1 MRLVQLVQIM
11 QIQVVQVVQVVH
23 FVQVVQIVQIQVMQ
37 AVRFVQIQAVQVVRW
52 SFGRCRLGT
61 VWRHSTRWR
70 GGGAENARR
79 SSARPSADVAGSLV
93 DRLFAIVAAGDLV
106 SGPPVMPACLVRQY
120 IT

>member
-11 QIQVVQVVQVVH
+11 QIQVVQVVQVIH
-23 FVQVVQIVQIQVMQ
+23 FVQVVQVVQIQVMQ
-37 AVRFVQIQAVQVVRW
+37 VVRFVQIQAVQVVR

-79 SSARPSADVAGSLV
+79 PGARPSADVAGSLV

-106 SGPPVMPACLVRQY
+106 SGPPVMPACLVRR
-120 IT
+120 